1 MTGWHGN
8 KALGFTLFENERQHK
23 VTMSAMDAIKKLS
36 ATLLRNTHVIA
47 PKHVM
52 TTDFDDIPNGEVP
65 DKGDPQYSTVITE
78 MSETRHGLGVMIW
91 ASQAHVSAMHPTNK
105 LYVHACNGLM
115 VGQGKACV
123 IW

>member
-1 MTGWHGN
+1 
-8 KALGFTLFENERQHK
+8 
-23 VTMSAMDAIKKLS
+23 
-36 ATLLRNTHVIA
+36 
-47 PKHVM
+47 M

-105 LYVHACNGLM
+105 LCARMQWPHGRTRKGLCHMVMHLLAHDPGSSWGGDPTHFGLEMANDDKSVSPYVSRGLILQM
-115 VGQGKACV
+115 P
-123 IW
+123 